1 MTTEQ
6 AKKLSFIVRQMRDV
20 VKRSIDELTELAE
33 AALFVSVNDETP
45 SRKILPQSIQ
55 NENRLLNKKEIAQ
68 RLGVSVRTISNLQTE
83 GLPTQK
89 IGKRVLFNYEKVLLW
104 LEGREIKSRRKN
116 NLRMV
121 K

>member
-6 AKKLSFIVRQMRDV
+6 AQKLRLIVRRMRDV
-20 VKRSIDELTELAE
+20 VKHSIDELTELAE
-33 AALFVSVNDETP
+33 AALTVFVEDKVT
-45 SRKILPQSIQ
+45 SRKILPPVQ

-68 RLGVSVRTISNLQTE
+68 RLGVSVRTISHLQTE

-104 LEGREIKSRRKN
+104 LEGKKIKSRRKN
-116 NLRMV
+116 NLRV
-121 K
+121 VR